1 MLVVLVPVGT
11 PSSAEWHW
19 DMEEEVLWWN
29 GGQIQ
34 VTLKSNEM
42 YNRAYMHV

>member
-19 DMEEEVLWWN
+19 DREEEVLSGEWRTDN
-29 GGQIQ
+29 HEEQ
-34 VTLKSNEM
+34 
-42 YNRAYMHV
+42 